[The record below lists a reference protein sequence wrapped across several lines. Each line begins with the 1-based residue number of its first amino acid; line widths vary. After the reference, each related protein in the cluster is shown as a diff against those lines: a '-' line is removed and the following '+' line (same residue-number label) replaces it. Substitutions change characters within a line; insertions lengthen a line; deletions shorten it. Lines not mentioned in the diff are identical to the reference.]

1 MRLSANAKRSSPLIL
16 RVRPVTPLPMSDK
29 MSFIDEKG
37 SAEMIQEHTAVAD
50 FVAMAL
56 CVTMG
61 RGFSECFRKDIA
73 VAVPDCI
80 AIG

>member
-1 MRLSANAKRSSPLIL
+1 MK
-16 RVRPVTPLPMSDK
+16 
-29 MSFIDEKG
+29 KG
-37 SAEMIQEHTAVAD
+37 SAGMIQEHTTVAD
-50 FVAMAL
+50 FVAVAL